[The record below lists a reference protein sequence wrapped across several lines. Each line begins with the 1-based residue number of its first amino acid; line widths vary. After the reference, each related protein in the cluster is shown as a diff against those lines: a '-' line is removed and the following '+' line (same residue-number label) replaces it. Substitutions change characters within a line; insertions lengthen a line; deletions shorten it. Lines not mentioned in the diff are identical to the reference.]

1 MANMRRAHSVRNYGK
16 TPLAAAADDL
26 GILREG
32 EEPTIEDVLRRQLLD
47 KDRENDKLQSTI
59 LTLQQQLT
67 LRPPIERIQELEKE
81 YKNLDLILQGTQ
93 RENERCMAELVR
105 VKTREKM
112 LEQALAKFAG
122 ENWQS
127 VLDIAPSSSTFAAR
141 TVMGSVFSRGT
152 PTPQPDN
159 PDSSTSATVSQAAV
173 EATLSQV
180 EQIRLLVLGME
191 QRLQNREEK
200 LAKTIE
206 HAEAQEIKCDA
217 LKKEVMA
224 IKVAA

>member
-1 MANMRRAHSVRNYGK
+1 MANMRRVQSVRNYGK
-16 TPLAAAADDL
+16 TPLALATDDL

-32 EEPTIEDVLRRQLLD
+32 DEPSIEDVLRRQLLD

-59 LTLQQQLT
+59 LTLQQQLA

-93 RENERCMAELVR
+93 RENERCMAELDR

-127 VLDIAPSSSTFAAR
+127 VLDIAPPSSTFAAR
-141 TVMGSVFSRGT
+141 AVMGSVFRGT
-152 PTPQPDN
+152 PTPQSGN
-159 PDSSTSATVSQAAV
+159 PDLSTSSPVSQAVV
-173 EATLSQV
+173 ESTLTQV

-191 QRLQNREEK
+191 QRLQTREEK

-217 LKKEVMA
+217 LKKEVIA
-224 IKVAA
+224 TKVAP